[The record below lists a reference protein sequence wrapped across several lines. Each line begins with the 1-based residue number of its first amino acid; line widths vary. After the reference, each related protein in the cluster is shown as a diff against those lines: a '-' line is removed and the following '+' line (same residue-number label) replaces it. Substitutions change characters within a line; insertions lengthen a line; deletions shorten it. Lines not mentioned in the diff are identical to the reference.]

1 MLIETHCHPYLP
13 PLDAASESVLDQARE
28 AGVEAFIIPAYD
40 LPSWPIVAAL
50 AETSL
55 DVHPAYGLH
64 PWQADQPLDLA
75 ELEIRLRHPRTIAVG
90 EIGLDTKVDV
100 DLERQREIFRTQ
112 LALARDL
119 DLPVILHNRGAFE
132 DMAQILKQD
141 GPQPGVLHAFSRS
154 PDVARMFLDLGLHLG
169 FGGAITH
176 PTAKRPRR
184 SAAVVPLD
192 KILLETDA
200 PSIGLHNVP
209 AGTSE
214 PRHVVQ
220 VAHALAEIRELP
232 FETIAVQTSRNA
244 RELFRLPA

>member
-13 PLDAASESVLDQARE
+13 PLDATSVSVLDQARE
-28 AGVEAFIIPAYD
+28 AGVETFIVPAYD
-40 LPSWPIVAAL
+40 LSSWSAVAAL
-50 AETSL
+50 AETEAS
-55 DVHPAYGLH
+55 VHPAYGLH

-75 ELEIRLRHPRTIAVG
+75 ALEIRLRHPATIAVG

-100 DLERQREIFRTQ
+100 DLERQREVFRAQ

-154 PDVARMFLDLGLHLG
+154 PDVARTFLDLGLHLG

-184 SAAVVPLD
+184 SAAAVPLD

-232 FETIAVQTSRNA
+232 FETIAAQTSRNA
-244 RELFRLPA
+244 RELFHLPA